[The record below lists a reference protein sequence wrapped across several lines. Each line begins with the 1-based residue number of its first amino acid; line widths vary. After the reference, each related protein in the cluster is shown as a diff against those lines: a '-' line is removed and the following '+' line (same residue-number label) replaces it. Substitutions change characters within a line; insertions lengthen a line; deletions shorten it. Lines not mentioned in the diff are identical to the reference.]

1 MKTIVYEK
9 VLHNFNKI
17 VQEKYPN
24 VVGMR
29 VSEMP
34 WRDWWKQCEAAP
46 SGQNTTYSSL
56 YLSSDCFLPN
66 IVYDEFP
73 FLDDLSKTTYLTL
86 CFCNNVNYSALP
98 PVDLV
103 DGISLTVNEDVKT
116 LNISQLQSPLMN
128 MRTDTSAGIYLPSAK
143 NCKITGSIK
152 LDGFRGII
160 SGYLQNNEASFII
173 PNGKYQSDIEE
184 DLGKNNFII
193 INEQNH
199 FPFIDANIIEL
210 TKPILLLNKD
220 AFVSHFKSKILQ
232 PYIIY
237 IPEENKTVFNDGN
250 YEELK
255 LGTLT
260 INGCDPYDVLRT
272 FNGKLSIA
280 QSRPIKESY
289 ARLSVE
295 ELFKTYG
302 LKYYTQ
308 KQKEEAVNSALNER
322 QATASVGGF

>member
-46 SGQNTTYSSL
+46 SGKNKTYFSL
-56 YLSSDCFLPN
+56 YLTSDCFLPN

-73 FLDDLSKTTYLTL
+73 FLDDLSKTPFLTF
-86 CFCNNVNYSALP
+86 CFCNNVDYSALP

-103 DGISLTVNEDVKT
+103 NSIRLIVNNDVKIA
-116 LNISQLQSPLMN
+116 NISQLQSPLMN
-128 MRTDTSAGIYLPSAK
+128 MRTNTNAVIYLPSTK
-143 NCKITGSIK
+143 NCKMTGSIK

-160 SGYLQNNEASFII
+160 NGCLQNNEASFIT
-173 PNGKYQSDIEE
+173 PNGKYQSDITE

-199 FPFIDANIIEL
+199 LPFIDANIIEL
-210 TKPILLLNKD
+210 IKPILLLNKD
-220 AFVSHFKSKILQ
+220 TFVSHFKGKILQ
-232 PYIIY
+232 PHKIY
-237 IPEENKTVFNDGN
+237 IPEANKTVFNDGN

-255 LGTLT
+255 LGNLS
-260 INGCDPYDVLRT
+260 INGCDLYDVLGT
-272 FNGKLSIA
+272 FNGKLNIWHCNI
-280 QSRPIKESY
+280 IKESY
-289 ARLSVE
+289 ACLEVE

-302 LKYYTQ
+302 LTYYTQ
-308 KQKEEAVNSALNER
+308 KQREEVVVSVLNER

>member
-46 SGQNTTYSSL
+46 SGKNKTYFSL

-73 FLDDLSKTTYLTL
+73 FLDDLSKTPFLTL
-86 CFCNNVNYSALP
+86 CFCNNVDYSALP

-103 DGISLTVNEDVKT
+103 DGIRITVSDDVKT
-116 LNISQLQSPLMN
+116 VNISQLQAPLMN
-128 MRTDTSAGIYLPSAK
+128 MRTNTYTILYLPATK

-184 DLGKNNFII
+184 DLGTNNFII
-193 INEQNH
+193 ITEQNH
-199 FPFIDANIIEL
+199 LPFLDANIIEF
-210 TKPILLLNKD
+210 TNPILLLNKD
-220 AFVSHFKSKILQ
+220 TFVSHFKSKILQ
-232 PYIIY
+232 PHVIC
-237 IPEENKTVFNDGN
+237 IPEANKTVFNDGN

-255 LGTLT
+255 LGNLS
-260 INGCDPYDVLRT
+260 INGCNLYDVLGT
-272 FNGKLSIA
+272 FNGKLSIG
-280 QSRPIKESY
+280 QFNSIKESY
-289 ARLSVE
+289 ARLEVE

-302 LKYYTQ
+302 LTYYTQ
-308 KQKEEAVNSALNER
+308 KQREEVVDSVLNER

>member
-1 MKTIVYEK
+1 M
-9 VLHNFNKI
+9 
-17 VQEKYPN
+17 QEKYPN

-46 SGQNTTYSSL
+46 SGQNKIYFSL
-56 YLSSDCFLPN
+56 YLTRDCFLSN

-73 FLDDLSKTTYLTL
+73 FLDDLSETHRLSF
-86 CFCNNVNYSALP
+86 CFCNNVDYSALP
-98 PVDLV
+98 PVDFV
-103 DGISLTVNEDVKT
+103 VNISMIVGDDVKSV
-116 LNISQLQSPLMN
+116 NISQLQTPLMN
-128 MRTDTSAGIYLPSAK
+128 MRTNASAIIYLPATK

-152 LDGFRGII
+152 LDGFKGII
-160 SGYLQNNEASFII
+160 SGYLQNNDASFII
-173 PNGKYQSDIEE
+173 PNGKYQSDIKE
-184 DLGKNNFII
+184 DLGTNNFII

-199 FPFIDANIIEL
+199 LPFIVANIIEL

-220 AFVSHFKSKILQ
+220 TFVSRFKSKILQ
-232 PYIIY
+232 PYVIY

-255 LGTLT
+255 LGNLS

-272 FNGKLSIA
+272 FNGKLSIG
-280 QSRPIKESY
+280 QLNIIKGSHT
-289 ARLSVE
+289 RLEVE

-302 LKYYTQ
+302 LTYYTQ
-308 KQKEEAVNSALNER
+308 KQREEAVDSVLNER

>member
-46 SGQNTTYSSL
+46 LGQNTTHFSL
-56 YLSSDCFLPN
+56 YLSGDCFLSN

-73 FLDDLSKTTYLTL
+73 FLDDLSKTTFLAL

-103 DGISLTVNEDVKT
+103 DGISLTVNDDVKT

-128 MRTDTSAGIYLPSAK
+128 MRTDTSAAIYLPSTK

-160 SGYLQNNEASFII
+160 SGYLQNNEGRFII
-173 PNGKYQSDIEE
+173 PNGKYQSDIKES
-184 DLGKNNFII
+184 LGKNDFII

-199 FPFIDANIIEL
+199 LPVIDANIIEL
-210 TKPILLLNKD
+210 TTPILLLKKD
-220 AFVSHFKSKILQ
+220 TFVSHFKSKILQ
-232 PYIIY
+232 PHIIY
-237 IPEENKTVFNDGN
+237 IPEANKTVFNDGN

-255 LGTLT
+255 LGTLS
-260 INGCDPYDVLRT
+260 INGCDPYDVLMT

-280 QSRPIKESY
+280 HFNSIKESY

-295 ELFKTYG
+295 KLFKTYG
-302 LKYYTQ
+302 LTYYTQ
-308 KQKEEAVNSALNER
+308 KQREEAVNSALNER